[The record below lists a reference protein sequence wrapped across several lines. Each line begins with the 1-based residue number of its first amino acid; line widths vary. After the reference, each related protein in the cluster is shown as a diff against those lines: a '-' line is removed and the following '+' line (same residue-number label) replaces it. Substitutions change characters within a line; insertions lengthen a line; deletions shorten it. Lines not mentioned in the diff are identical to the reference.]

1 MSGGFFDHYDTG
13 LSYCMEKLATEIKF
27 SKNRY
32 CTETIKKMQQCL
44 NYIKLAELYM
54 HHVDW
59 LLSGDN
65 DEDSFHKYLA
75 EDLAKLAKAPKIKPI
90 APKCKFCKY
99 FKENKYAKRK
109 KCTYYHG
116 DEDTESYL
124 TDATECYG
132 FCANAELE

>member
-1 MSGGFFDHYDTG
+1 MSGGFFDYYE
-13 LSYCMEKLATEIKF
+13 SRISEYAEKLGVEIKY

-32 CTETIKKMQQCL
+32 AKGTIKEFQKCLKYMQ
-44 NYIKLAELYM
+44 LAELYM

-65 DEDSFHKYLA
+65 GEDSFHKYLA

-90 APKCKFCKY
+90 VPKCEFCKH

-116 DEDTESYL
+116 DEDTEPFLS
-124 TDATECYG
+124 DATECYG